1 MSELSWRKESPRT
14 WRLRLAGRTVGVL
27 TLARSGE
34 FVLRMRTERGL
45 WGPAGCV
52 TKHLLRA
59 QAKEEAE
66 RYMREVY
73 DEDTFFG
80 VVDL

>member
-1 MSELSWRKESPRT
+1 MSELSWRKESTRT

-27 TLARSGE
+27 TLVRSGE

-45 WGPAGCV
+45 WGPAGRV

-59 QAKEEAE
+59 QAKEEADH
-66 RYMREVY
+66 YMREVY
-73 DEDTFFG
+73 DEATFWPSP
-80 VVDL
+80 DL